1 MFASAVW
8 WLGPDSASP
17 LAVEVPTDV
26 LAGPCDVDLVGQRLL
41 GIPHVDFRSVGRLRM
56 TG

>member
-41 GIPHVDFRSVGRLRM
+41 GVPHMDFRSVGRLRM